1 MNPLKIE
8 IQPQEDHQSKVIA
21 QYEAS
26 ELERFKHQAA
36 RKIATKGKIPGFR
49 PGKAPYDVIV
59 RMYGDETIVEEA
71 IELMVEDQYPKILDE
86 AKIEP
91 AAPGTLENIDKGDP
105 LKFTF
110 VIPLEPTVDLGDYK
124 SLRKKYTVK
133 PVTEKEMNSL
143 WSA

>member
-1 MNPLKIE
+1 MN
-8 IQPQEDHQSKVIA
+8 
-21 QYEAS
+21 
-26 ELERFKHQAA
+26 LESFKHQAA

-59 RMYGDETIVEEA
+59 RMYGEEMIVEEA

-110 VIPLEPTVDLGDYK
+110 VIPLEPTLTWAITNPCEK
-124 SLRKKYTVK
+124 NIPSNLLQKKK
-133 PVTEKEMNSL
+133 LNSL
-143 WSA
+143 SSV